1 MPSTTSKIKSPAFES
16 PGAAF
21 TSVWDERPRKYKSVL
36 FQVCVFILMMELSE
50 RLSYYGINQGLK
62 NFMQKIGWSLVSA
75 SALKSTWTSICY
87 ITPLFGAY
95 LADEKWGRFRTILT
109 FGIWYCVG
117 DFLVAIAAHP
127 DIMMEK
133 AIVNPI
139 FVIGLFVGIG
149 VGTGAIKSNVITFG
163 ADQFDPNDPSEVHQK
178 ATYFSYFYFCIN
190 FGAAFSYGYLS
201 VLCVE
206 GSPQI
211 PEEYGYF
218 ATYMIC
224 AGVMVV
230 AICFFLL
237 GSPRYVH
244 MPPNDRSISTLLRLL
259 RQSART
265 TRSGAIVVT
274 GALLLFFSLFVN
286 VASAFSADTGR
297 VGEILS
303 YVAAIM
309 VLGGVVCWVFSA
321 HDQSFLDCMKQSEG
335 GEFDD
340 QQVDGYKKLVSV
352 LPFAA
357 YTIIWQCAYDQTD
370 ANFQSITQQC
380 DLRLDRSDPKSSQI
394 PGAML
399 GVFDPIFI
407 VICIP
412 ILDSVVIRRNADAL
426 QDANG
431 APILDGGSSQPMND
445 ISWAAAIPN
454 YVFIAMAECLINVTA
469 YDVFYS
475 VVPLTLKSTSQSVN
489 LFMTSVGSVMT
500 SVFTVMFKPYLP
512 TNDLNDGNL
521 EYMFFTV
528 GAVSVVNF
536 FAFYFT
542 MKKMN
547 FGMSGSID
555 DEFDLQ
561 GKESVA
567 SRHSIAASKAA
578 DSHPGWIRRRTEA
591 HKQEEDGVN
600 QNANDRS
607 YFFAREHIREALS
620 EISLHQDQCGHVD
633 PEEESCPE
641 TRETHHLEEN
651 DRKDESAHKTIRDFS
666 NR

>member
-1 MPSTTSKIKSPAFES
+1 MPTSKIKSPALES
-16 PGAAF
+16 PSTAYA
-21 TSVWDERPRKYKSVL
+21 SVWDERPRKYKNVL

-127 DIMMEK
+127 DIMTEE
-133 AIVNPI
+133 AVVNPI

-163 ADQFDPNDPSEVHQK
+163 ADQFDPNDPAEVHQK
-178 ATYFSYFYFCIN
+178 ETYFSYFYFCIN

-201 VLCVE
+201 VLCVD
-206 GSPQI
+206 GSAQI
-211 PEEYGYF
+211 PAEYGYF

-224 AGVMVV
+224 AAVMVV
-230 AICFFLL
+230 AVFVFLA

-244 MPPNDRSISTLLRLL
+244 MPPKDRSISTLLRLL

-265 TRSGAIVVT
+265 SRDGAIVVT
-274 GALLLFFSLFVN
+274 GAFLLLFSLVVN
-286 VASAFSADTGR
+286 IASAFSADSGR
-297 VGEILS
+297 VGEVLS
-303 YVAAIM
+303 YVAAAM
-309 VLGGVVCWVFSA
+309 VLAGVVCWVYAA
-321 HDQSFLDCMKQSEG
+321 HDQSFLDSMKESQG
-335 GEFDD
+335 GEYSDT
-340 QQVDGYKKLVSV
+340 QVDGYKKLVSV

-380 DLRLDRSDPKSSQI
+380 DLRLDRSDPDSSQV

-412 ILDSVVIRRNADAL
+412 ILDSVVYPLYEKRFGKPPSHFGRVCAGLIVAAVGIFWSGIFEAIRRNAGAL

-431 APILDGGSSQPMND
+431 DPILDGGSEQPMND

-454 YVFIAMAECLINVTA
+454 YVFIALAECLINVTA

-475 VVPLTLKSTSQSVN
+475 IVPLGLKSTSQSVN

-500 SVFTVMFKPYLP
+500 SVFTVMFSPYLP
-512 TNDLNDGNL
+512 TDDLNDGHL

-528 GAVSVVNF
+528 GAVSVANF

-547 FGMSGSID
+547 FGMSSSSSND
-555 DEFDLQ
+555 DDDAFGLQ

-567 SRHSIAASKAA
+567 SRHSVAASK
-578 DSHPGWIRRRTEA
+578 
-591 HKQEEDGVN
+591 
-600 QNANDRS
+600 
-607 YFFAREHIREALS
+607 
-620 EISLHQDQCGHVD
+620 
-633 PEEESCPE
+633 
-641 TRETHHLEEN
+641 
-651 DRKDESAHKTIRDFS
+651 
-666 NR
+666 